1 MAYTKQSWSCG
12 DTITDEKMNHMENG
26 IANAVE
32 YDLIIDIGS
41 ASIVKGDY
49 ASIVAKLRDGGVV
62 TGVAYTSSPY
72 GDDYIYNHY
81 VMSFAHHSSNN
92 DVVNLQ
98 FYKVNQGSL
107 SNLVEVYTY
116 VVEWHN
122 DDTLSNDVQRTIG
135 LSGTV

>member
-1 MAYTKQSWSCG
+1 MAYTKQTWSCG

-32 YDLIIDIGS
+32 YDLII
-41 ASIVKGDY
+41 KGDY

-81 VMSFAHHSSNN
+81 VMSFAHHSSTNEAIS
-92 DVVNLQ
+92 LQ
-98 FYKVNQGSL
+98 FYKAHPGSAV
-107 SNLVEVYTY
+107 SSSVEVDTY
-116 VVEWHN
+116 VVDWYS
-122 DDTLSNDVQRTIG
+122 DDTLSNAHQYSVT
-135 LSGTV
+135 LFATA